1 MIVARKA
8 LAAIFIACAMPAAAE
23 DRVAL
28 VIASESGA
36 APTDAARKDTLALSE
51 MLFGMGFTVKRLE
64 NPDAAALTSAI
75 AALPA
80 DATALLYFSGS
91 AVVTEDRTHLM
102 TGPAPVP
109 LDATLTAL
117 QGDRAET
124 LVFLDT
130 CGAGA
135 VPLPAPTDLPGLFVA
150 LPTAPGADCPADAPG
165 MAQLMLERITA
176 PGQGLT
182 EQFPA
187 TPADAAA
194 APGLWVRSTLPQPFV
209 FRAATSATQL
219 TAADYDM
226 LEQLS
231 PEDRDRMVKL
241 WTDAG
246 IAVDIARPAP
256 GGVTARVEETVVV
269 ISPVQPLAIETASV
283 LSPITTAV
291 SPILTG
297 TEVQGEEL
305 AVLVATPVIAAPTPA
320 RAQPVPR
327 AGGLPQPSVIL
338 GETATLAAL
347 ATPAPDQLL
356 DYTDIAARQALKA
369 SDAAEYERLILTG
382 AYDPPPEQMAIAVQ
396 TELARMN
403 CYTTTIDGD
412 WGNGSRRAL
421 QRYFDT
427 LEVAAPSQDPT
438 VDIFRQLLQ
447 KDDVE
452 CPEVAAPAPQPAAA
466 AAPRTTQRQTAPAQA
481 APAPQPAAP
490 APTDG
495 RRIRQTSGT
504 GAFR

>member
-8 LAAIFIACAMPAAAE
+8 LAAIFIACAVPALAE

-28 VIASESGA
+28 VVASESDA
-36 APTDAARKDTLALSE
+36 TAMDAARDDALALSE
-51 MLFGMGFTVKRLE
+51 TLFGMGFAVRRLE
-64 NPDAAALTSAI
+64 NPDAAGLAAAI

-80 DATALLYFSGS
+80 DATALLYFRGS
-91 AVVTEDRTHLM
+91 AVVTEDQTHLV
-102 TGPAPVP
+102 TGPVPVP
-109 LDATLTAL
+109 LHTTIAAL
-117 QGDRAET
+117 QGRRAET

-130 CGAGA
+130 CRAGA
-135 VPLPAPTDLPGLFVA
+135 ALLPAPMDTPGLFVA
-150 LPTAPGADCPADAPG
+150 LPTAPGAECPTDAPG
-165 MAQLMLERITA
+165 MAALMQERITV
-176 PGQGLT
+176 PGQALT
-182 EQFPA
+182 DQFPA
-187 TPADAAA
+187 TATDAVT
-194 APGLWVRSTLPQPFV
+194 APGLWVRSSLTQPFV

-241 WTDAG
+241 WTEAG
-246 IAVDIARPAP
+246 IAVDIARPAA
-256 GGVTARVEETVVV
+256 GGVVARVTETVVV
-269 ISPVQPLAIETASV
+269 ISPVQPVAMETASV
-283 LSPITTAV
+283 LSPITTAI
-291 SPILTG
+291 SPIFAG
-297 TEVQGEEL
+297 TEVQNEDLVVL
-305 AVLVATPVIAAPTPA
+305 AAAPVVATPTPG
-320 RAQPVPR
+320 RPQPVPR

-356 DYTDIAARQALKA
+356 DYTDIAARQALKT

-382 AYDPPPEQMAIAVQ
+382 AYDPPPEQLAIAVQ

-427 LEVAAPSQDPT
+427 LEIAAPSQDPT
-438 VDIFRQLLQ
+438 VDVFRQLLQ
-447 KDDVE
+447 RDDVE

-466 AAPRTTQRQTAPAQA
+466 APRTTQRQAAPAQA

>member
-1 MIVARKA
+1 M
-8 LAAIFIACAMPAAAE
+8 ACAMPAAAE

-28 VIASESGA
+28 VVASESGA
-36 APTDAARKDTLALSE
+36 ALTDAARKDALALSE
-51 MLFGMGFTVKRLE
+51 SLFGMGFAVRRLE
-64 NPDAAALTSAI
+64 NPDAAALTAAI
-75 AALPA
+75 TALPV
-80 DATALLYFSGS
+80 DATALLYFSGT
-91 AVVTEDRTHLM
+91 AVVTEGQTHLL
-102 TGPAPVP
+102 TGPVPVP
-109 LDATLTAL
+109 LDATIAAL
-117 QGDRAET
+117 QGSARPRT

-130 CGAGA
+130 CRAGA
-135 VPLPAPTDLPGLFVA
+135 VPLPAPADAPGLFVA
-150 LPTAPGADCPADAPG
+150 LPTAPGAACPAEAPG
-165 MAQLMLERITA
+165 MAEVMLARITV
-176 PGQGLT
+176 PGQALAD
-182 EQFPA
+182 QFPA
-187 TPADAAA
+187 TVTEAEPV
-194 APGLWVRSTLPQPFV
+194 PGLWVRSTLTEPFV

-231 PEDRDRMVKL
+231 PEDRDRMIKL
-241 WTDAG
+241 WSDAG

-269 ISPVQPLAIETASV
+269 ISPVQPVAIEAAV
-283 LSPITTAV
+283 LSPITAAI
-291 SPILTG
+291 SPILAG

-305 AVLVATPVIAAPTPA
+305 VVLAAAPVTAAPTPG
-320 RAQPVPR
+320 RALPVPR

-338 GETATLAAL
+338 GETATLASL
-347 ATPAPDQLL
+347 ATPTPDQLL

-382 AYDPPPEQMAIAVQ
+382 AYDPPPEQLAAAVQ

-421 QRYFDT
+421 QRYFDV
-427 LEVAAPSQDPT
+427 LEIAAPSQDPT
-438 VDIFRQLLQ
+438 IDIFRQLLKQ
-447 KDDVE
+447 DDVE

-466 AAPRTTQRQTAPAQA
+466 APRTTQRQAAPAPAQA

-490 APTDG
+490 AATDG